1 MSNIFLIERK
11 NIGNFKIK
19 NNSLVYSLNKN
30 YNSNYV
36 ELGFIISNKKY
47 FFSKLNNK
55 NVSLNKYF
63 NKFIDDNKYSFS
75 LSEEKYYSI
84 GDVKRLAE
92 TKKYLKKKK
101 VILIDRDGII
111 NKKANKGHYITN
123 CNELIFLKDN
133 IKMMQK
139 LSSIGYSFIII
150 TNQAGLNRNM
160 ITNKNYKKI
169 NIKIKQYF
177 NSKNISLLDIF
188 HCPHHWDDNCK
199 CRKPKNGMFLSAS
212 SKYSFRLIKLFIL
225 VIKFLIIMLQLI
237 LIVLV
242 L

>member
-1 MSNIFLIERK
+1 ML
-11 NIGNFKIK
+11 
-19 NNSLVYSLNKN
+19 
-30 YNSNYV
+30 
-36 ELGFIISNKKY
+36 
-47 FFSKLNNK
+47 
-55 NVSLNKYF
+55 SLNKYF

-84 GDVKRLAE
+84 GDIKRLSE

-101 VILIDRDGII
+101 IILIDRDGII
-111 NKKANKGHYITN
+111 NNKANKSHYITN

-169 NIKIKQYF
+169 NIKNKE
-177 NSKNISLLDIF
+177 IF
-188 HCPHHWDDNCK
+188 
-199 CRKPKNGMFLSAS
+199 
-212 SKYSFRLIKLFIL
+212 
-225 VIKFLIIMLQLI
+225 
-237 LIVLV
+237 
-242 L
+242 